1 MSSWKEFYQEIRDQS
16 WPDCESEEQFKFLP
30 EFIQQECKNKFGY
43 TPNSF
48 NKSSKLPHKTFPI
61 KTATACQ
68 LKWNWST
75 LFLTTE
81 ETASCHRTNHH
92 KFDTD
97 VFDFH
102 NTPSKLDD
110 RNQMLA
116 GEWPKQGCN
125 YCQAIESAGGASDRV
140 TNLDF
145 PGMHAPPELE
155 NNPSEV
161 HVTPRILEV
170 YFDNTCNLKCMYCSP
185 LFSSLWDAENKK
197 YGLYMREGLET
208 SLLSPSFKKSPNL
221 EKNKNKLFEWLKKNV
236 HNLTVFNVLGGEP
249 LYQDEFEQ
257 CLDLFEQYP
266 APELKLQIFTNL
278 NTRLPHLVK
287 IVERVKKLIDTNHL
301 REFEVTASLDC
312 WGPEQEYVRFPLDL
326 TVWERNFEYLL
337 SQPWI
342 NLIIGSTVT
351 PLTIKTL
358 PTLIAKINHW
368 NKTRRV
374 YHYQNSVQGRNNQS
388 IGMFGNIFKED
399 FEKALALKST
409 NTPEDLSSRQYL
421 EGIAKQSCNSDPDT
435 KAIFNL
441 YLYLNELDRRR
452 STSWAKTFPWLVD
465 EFAKHN
471 IILGETK

>member
-16 WPDCESEEQFKFLP
+16 WPDCESEEQFRFLP
-30 EFIQQECKNKFGY
+30 ELIQQECKTRFGY
-43 TPNSF
+43 VPGLF
-48 NKSSKLPHKTFPI
+48 KKSSKLSHKIFPI

-75 LFLTTE
+75 LFLTTGM
-81 ETASCHRTNHH
+81 TSSCHRTFGS
-92 KFDTD
+92 KFDPDT
-97 VFDFH
+97 FDFH
-102 NTPSKLDD
+102 NTPEKMQA
-110 RNQMLA
+110 RTKMLE
-116 GEWPKQGCN
+116 GKWPGGGCE
-125 YCQAIESAGGASDRV
+125 YCRDIEAVGGASDRI

-145 PGMHAPPELE
+145 PGMHAPPELDIDLHA
-155 NNPSEV
+155 V

-170 YFDNTCNLKCMYCSP
+170 YFDNTCNLKCMYCGP
-185 LFSSLWDAENKK
+185 LYSSLWDAENKK
-197 YGLYMREGLET
+197 HGLYVHESLET
-208 SLLSPSFKKSPNL
+208 SFLSPSFKKSPDL
-221 EKNKNKLFEWLKKNV
+221 KDNKNKLFEWLKKNV

-257 CLDLFEQYP
+257 CLDLFEQHP

-312 WGPEQEYVRFPLDL
+312 WGPEQEYVRFPLNL

-337 SQPWI
+337 SQHWI

-358 PTLIAKINHW
+358 PTLIDKINHW

-374 YHYQNSVQGRNNQS
+374 HHYQNSVQGRNNQS
-388 IGMFGNIFKED
+388 IDMFGAIFKED
-399 FEKALALKST
+399 FEKALALKPTS
-409 NTPEDLSSRQYL
+409 TPEDLSSRQYL
-421 EGIAKQSCNSDPDT
+421 EGIAKQSCSSNPNV
-435 KAIFNL
+435 KEIFNL

-452 STSWAKTFPWLVD
+452 STSWPKTFPWLVD